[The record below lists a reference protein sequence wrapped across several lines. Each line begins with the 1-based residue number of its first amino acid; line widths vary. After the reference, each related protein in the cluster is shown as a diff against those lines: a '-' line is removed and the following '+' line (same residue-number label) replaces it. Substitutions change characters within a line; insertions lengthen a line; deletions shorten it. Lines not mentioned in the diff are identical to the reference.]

1 MSDSS
6 RRAFL
11 KSSAAIPFWLWME
24 KHAHAQPEPS
34 RVRYNVMSP
43 SGKAMLAKY
52 KDAVG
57 KMMQRPTADPRSW
70 NFQWYT
76 HWVPPDFDPQTKANM
91 IANTY
96 NSPPAPPPL
105 PPAAWKALAQ
115 DMWDTCEAHGQN
127 EDENYFLPWH
137 RMYVY
142 WLERIVRKES
152 NDPEFTLP
160 YWNYS
165 ASSQPSG
172 PRLPPSFL
180 MPNNPGTNPLWRPNR
195 NPGSNA
201 GDPIDKGQPD
211 TPLGTG
217 ALNECTYEPNGAR
230 QGFCMELDF
239 GLHGNVHVLVGNRQG
254 MGNVPTAA
262 GDPIFWMHHCNIDR
276 LWASWNH
283 GSNAR
288 PNPSDP
294 GWLNQPFTFADENG
308 TKVLMKVGDVDS
320 IAKLHYEYE
329 EYEPLMPCP
338 APRHAQ
344 NLESIQPIMAM
355 LSGPVTLGR
364 GPVRVQLK
372 AERRTNLFQ
381 HVETLKPEEQIF
393 MVLRDLRAES
403 QPGVLY
409 HMYLDVPEGGKA
421 EAARNH
427 FVGVV
432 NFFASM
438 HEGVGGGPTTRFV
451 SFEISRVLA
460 KLKADGISADTETS
474 VTIVPSGEPSAEAK
488 PIIGQIAILKQ

>member
-11 KSSAAIPFWLWME
+11 KSSAAIPFCLWME
-24 KHAHAQPEPS
+24 KYVHAEPE
-34 RVRYNVMSP
+34 RRRIRYNVMSP
-43 SGKAMLAKY
+43 RGQAMLAKY

-57 KMMQRPTADPRSW
+57 KMMQKGTADPRSW

-76 HWVPPDFDPQTKANM
+76 HWVPPDFNPQTKINM
-91 IANTY
+91 IANIY
-96 NSPPAPPPL
+96 NSPPAPPPP

-115 DMWDTCEAHGQN
+115 DMWDTCQAHGPN

-137 RMYVY
+137 RMFVY
-142 WLERIVRKES
+142 WLERIVRKEIK
-152 NDPEFTLP
+152 DPEFTLP

-165 ASSQPSG
+165 ASNKPSG

-180 MPNNPGTNPLWRPNR
+180 MPNNPSTNPLWRSNR
-195 NPGSNA
+195 NSGSNA

-217 ALNECTYEPNGAR
+217 ALNECTYEPNGAK
-230 QGFCMELDF
+230 QGFCMGLDF
-239 GLHGNVHVLVGNRQG
+239 GLHGNVHVLTGNGQG
-254 MGNVPTAA
+254 MGNIPTAA

-283 GSNAR
+283 GPNAR
-288 PNPSDP
+288 PNPTDA

-308 TKVLMKVGDVDS
+308 TKVVVKVSEVDS
-320 IAKLHYEYE
+320 ITKLHYEYE
-329 EYEPLMPCP
+329 EYEPLTRCP
-338 APRHAQ
+338 APRKAL
-344 NLESIQPIMAM
+344 NLESIQPLMTM
-355 LSGPVTLGR
+355 STGPVTLGS

-372 AERRTNLFQ
+372 GEERTNLLQ
-381 HVETLKPEEQIF
+381 HFGALKAEEQIF
-393 MVLRDLRAES
+393 VVLRDLSADS

-409 HMYLDVPEGGKA
+409 HVYLNVPEGGKPELPQDRYIGA
-421 EAARNH
+421 
-427 FVGVV
+427 V
-432 NFFASM
+432 NFFGSM
-438 HEGVGGGPTTRFV
+438 HEGHDGGPTTRFV

-460 KLKADGISADTETS
+460 KLKAGGMSAETATS